1 MPVKNMHKPISRR
14 SALRA
19 TGVALSL
26 PLLDAMNPALGFE
39 AARQPERM
47 VLICNA
53 LGLYPQSLF
62 PKTSGADYANT
73 EYLELL
79 KEHRDDFTLFSGLS
93 HPDQNGKEPHDTELT
108 FLTAAINPGLA
119 GFKNTISVDQV
130 AAMHLGNATR
140 FSSVTLGSNTQESQ
154 SYNSNGVML
163 PADNRPSQ
171 VFAKLF
177 LAGSPEQQRRQ
188 RQRLAEGRSILD
200 AVGEQ
205 TKALSRQVSG
215 GDRKQLDQYFD
226 AIRVAE
232 KDLAASDAWLDRPK
246 PLVNTQVPEDIAEPT
261 ELIGKIRGLMNL
273 IPLMLQTDSTRVIS
287 LMIQDHQ
294 VVPNMAGVQAEHH
307 PLSHHGQDPARI
319 AQLKIIESGILSTFS
334 DLLTQLGMKST
345 QETRLLDHTAVLFGS
360 NLGNA
365 NAHDPTNLPIIL
377 AGGGYKHGRYIA
389 YNKDRNTPL
398 SNLFVSLLQRMGVE
412 TDSFATS
419 NGALT
424 F

>member
-1 MPVKNMHKPISRR
+1 MHNPISRR

-39 AARQPERM
+39 VTRQPERM
-47 VLICNA
+47 VVICNA

-62 PKTSGADYANT
+62 PKTSGTDYSNT
-73 EYLELL
+73 EYLDLL
-79 KEHRDDFTLFSGLS
+79 KEHRNDFTLFSGLS

-140 FSSVTLGSNTQESQ
+140 FPSVTLGSNTQESQ

-205 TKALSRQVSG
+205 TEALTRRVSG
-215 GDRKQLDQYFD
+215 GDRRQLDQYFD

-246 PLVNTQVPEDIAEPT
+246 PVVNAQVPEDIAEPT
-261 ELIGKIRGLMNL
+261 ELIGKIRGLMTL
-273 IPLMLQTDSTRVIS
+273 IPLMLQTDSTRVVS

-319 AQLKIIESGILSTFS
+319 TQLKIIESGILSTFS
-334 DLLTQLGMKST
+334 DLLTQLGLKST
-345 QETRLLDHTAVLFGS
+345 QGTRLLDHTAVLFGS

-377 AGGGYKHGRYIA
+377 AGGGYQHGRYIA

-398 SNLFVSLLQRMGVE
+398 SNLFVNLLQRMGVE
-412 TDSFATS
+412 TDNFATS
-419 NGALT
+419 SGALT

>member
-1 MPVKNMHKPISRR
+1 MHKPISRR
-14 SALRA
+14 SLLRA
-19 TGVALSL
+19 TGIALSL
-26 PLLDAMNPALGFE
+26 PLLDAMNPAIGFE

-53 LGLYPQSLF
+53 LGLYPPSLF
-62 PKTSGADYANT
+62 PKTSGTDYANT
-73 EYLELL
+73 EYLDLL
-79 KEHRDDFTLFSGLS
+79 KEHRNDFTLFSGLS

-140 FSSVTLGSNTQESQ
+140 FPSVTLGSNTQESQ

-205 TKALSRQVSG
+205 TKALARRVSG
-215 GDRKQLDQYFD
+215 GDRKQLDHYFD

-232 KDLAASDAWLDRPK
+232 KELAASDAWLDRPK
-246 PLVNTQVPEDIAEPT
+246 PEVNVDVPQDIAEPS
-261 ELIGKIRGLMNL
+261 ELIGKIRGLTNL
-273 IPLMLQTDSTRVIS
+273 IPLMLQTDSTRVVS
-287 LMIQDHQ
+287 LMIQDHH
-294 VVPNMAGVQAEHH
+294 VVPNMAGVQTEHH

-319 AQLKIIESGILSTFS
+319 DQLKIIESGILSTFS
-334 DLLTQLGMKST
+334 DLLTQLGLKST
-345 QETRLLDHTAVLFGS
+345 QGTRLLDHTAVLFGS

-365 NAHDPTNLPIIL
+365 NAHDPTNLPILL

-424 F
+424 L

>member
-1 MPVKNMHKPISRR
+1 M
-14 SALRA
+14 
-19 TGVALSL
+19 
-26 PLLDAMNPALGFE
+26 
-39 AARQPERM
+39 
-47 VLICNA
+47 
-53 LGLYPQSLF
+53 
-62 PKTSGADYANT
+62 
-73 EYLELL
+73 
-79 KEHRDDFTLFSGLS
+79 
-93 HPDQNGKEPHDTELT
+93 
-108 FLTAAINPGLA
+108 
-119 GFKNTISVDQV
+119 
-130 AAMHLGNATR
+130 
-140 FSSVTLGSNTQESQ
+140 
-154 SYNSNGVML
+154 
-163 PADNRPSQ
+163 
-171 VFAKLF
+171 
-177 LAGSPEQQRRQ
+177 
-188 RQRLAEGRSILD
+188 
-200 AVGEQ
+200 AVGVQ
-205 TKALSRQVSG
+205 
-215 GDRKQLDQYFD
+215 QLDQYFE

-232 KDLAASDAWLDRPK
+232 KELAASDAWLDRPK
-246 PLVNTQVPEDIAEPT
+246 PVVKIQAPQDIVEPT

-273 IPLMLQTDSTRVIS
+273 VPLMLQTDSTRVVS

-345 QETRLLDHTAVLFGS
+345 QGTRLLDHTAVLFGS

-377 AGGGYKHGRYIA
+377 AGGGYQHGRYIA

-398 SNLFVSLLQRMGVE
+398 SNLFVNLLQRMGVE